1 MNLSVVSSV
10 QCCIVMPGIPAL
22 PCIFISQS
30 PALRAGNSMGSA
42 MAGIAHN
49 IAVALKTETFNSET

>member
-1 MNLSVVSSV
+1 
-10 QCCIVMPGIPAL
+10 MPGIPAL